1 MSVALVGT
9 NDNLTIELD
18 EDGYLRHLHDWTP
31 IVAQQLAAQQQLT
44 LNEEHWAVINSIRL
58 FYQQYHRSSTTR
70 VLLKYLAQ
78 QLGADKASSI
88 YVMSLFGDGTPAKTV
103 ARIAGLPKPTNCI

>member
-1 MSVALVGT
+1 MSVALAGT
-9 NDNLTIELD
+9 KLLIVDMDD
-18 EDGYLRHLHDWTP
+18 EGYLLNVADWSAE
-31 IVAQQLAAQQQLT
+31 VAQQLAAQQNLA
-44 LNEEHWAVINSIRL
+44 LNEQHWAIIDCIRQ
-58 FYQQYHRSSTTR
+58 FYLQYHRSPTTR

-78 QLGADKASSI
+78 QLGAEQASSI

>member
-9 NDNLTIELD
+9 NNLTIELD

-44 LNEEHWAVINSIRL
+44 LNEEHWA
-58 FYQQYHRSSTTR
+58 
-70 VLLKYLAQ
+70 
-78 QLGADKASSI
+78 DKASSI